1 MAAVA
6 LTEVGQERRI
16 FCPRAAQRLLA
27 KSRGIDM
34 PHFYGVLGIASNA
47 DKTQVKVAF
56 RNLAKTCHPDV
67 QGGQEARFKEISQA
81 YSTLVNPSRR
91 AAYDARCARAR
102 AHARRRFA
110 GAMAIMAASFAAT
123 VGSGVAV
130 AGWLLGA

>member
-1 MAAVA
+1 
-6 LTEVGQERRI
+6 
-16 FCPRAAQRLLA
+16 
-27 KSRGIDM
+27 M

-47 DKTQVKVAF
+47 DKTQVKIAF

-67 QGGQEARFKEISQA
+67 RGGDELLFKEISQA
-81 YSTLVNPSRR
+81 YTTLINPARR
-91 AAYDARCARAR
+91 AAYDAQCARAR
-102 AHARRRFA
+102 VYGRRRLA

>member
-1 MAAVA
+1 
-6 LTEVGQERRI
+6 
-16 FCPRAAQRLLA
+16 
-27 KSRGIDM
+27 M

-67 QGGQEARFKEISQA
+67 QGGEAARFKEISQA
-81 YSTLVNPSRR
+81 YATLVNPGRR
-91 AAYDARCARAR
+91 AAYDAQCAQARAY
-102 AHARRRFA
+102 ARRRFA
-110 GAMAIMAASFAAT
+110 GAMATMAASFAAT